1 MPYLFKF
8 PDIGEGLDE
17 GTIQEWYVKEGDPI
31 KKGDP
36 LVNIETD
43 KVTTDIPSPVTGII
57 QKTHGQEGEV
67 IKVGD
72 VLVEI
77 QTGDSEKKHAPQ
89 PVQSESEYQ
98 ESVSVVGTFDDAGNE
113 FIVPPS
119 KEGFISEEEA
129 ADEPDFN
136 EKVRATPVARKIAK
150 EKNVDLQKI
159 KGTGIGGRI
168 RKEDVF
174 SSADNPEQDW
184 SPFSLEIKE
193 SNGNMIEYETL
204 SQIRKVI
211 AKNMVV
217 SKQNAAHMSLFD
229 EVEISELMRIR
240 NQFKQQY
247 EKKGVKLTYLS
258 FIIKA
263 TSIALKRNR
272 VLNVELDF
280 ENNRLIY
287 KKYYNIGI
295 AVDTPKGLMV
305 PVIRNVERLTIYQ
318 IAAKLM
324 EISEKARRNQIT
336 LDDMKD
342 GTFTITNYGNI
353 GGQFAVPIINYPEVG
368 ILGVGRLNE
377 KPIVQNGDVAVGNML
392 PLSLSVDH
400 RVVDGAEVA
409 HFMNNIME
417 LLREPV
423 SLMME

>member
-17 GTIQEWYVKEGDPI
+17 GTIQEWYVKEGDTI

-43 KVTTDIPSPVTGII
+43 KVTTDIPSPVTGIV
-57 QKTHGQEGEV
+57 KTTHGQEGEV

-77 QTGDSEKKHAPQ
+77 RTDEDEKEYAPQ

-113 FIVPPS
+113 FVVPPS
-119 KEGFISEEEA
+119 KEGFLSEEETGESVF
-129 ADEPDFN
+129 D

-150 EKNVDLQKI
+150 EKNVNLEKI

-174 SSADNPEQDW
+174 SSADNPEYDW
-184 SPFSLEIKE
+184 SPLSLEIKE

-211 AKNMVV
+211 AKNMMV

-240 NQFKQQY
+240 NQFKPQY

-272 VLNVELDF
+272 VLNVELDS

-318 IAAKLM
+318 IAARLM
-324 EISEKARRNQIT
+324 EISEKARKNQIT

-342 GTFTITNYGNI
+342 GTFSISNYGNI

-368 ILGVGRLNE
+368 ILGVGRLHE

>member
-17 GTIQEWYVKEGDPI
+17 GTIQEWYVKEGSPI

-36 LVNIETD
+36 IVNIETD

-57 QKTHGQEGEV
+57 KKTHGQEGEV

-77 QTGDSEKKHAPQ
+77 QTDEEEQEHAPQ
-89 PVQSESEYQ
+89 PVQSENEYQ

-113 FIVPPS
+113 FVVPPS
-119 KEGFISEEEA
+119 KEGLSAEEDR
-129 ADEPDFN
+129 DEQPDHDD
-136 EKVRATPVARKIAK
+136 KIRATPVARKIAR
-150 EKNVDLQKI
+150 EKNVNLDKI
-159 KGTGIGGRI
+159 KGTGLGGRI

-174 SSADNPEQDW
+174 ESAGNQEGEW
-184 SPFSLEIKE
+184 SPLSLEIKE
-193 SNGNMIEYETL
+193 SNGSMIEYETL

-211 AKNMVV
+211 AKNMVE
-217 SKQNAAHMSLFD
+217 SKHNAAHMSLFD
-229 EVEISELMRIR
+229 EVEISELMRVR
-240 NQFKQQY
+240 SQFKQQY
-247 EKKGVKLTYLS
+247 EKQGLKLTYLS
-258 FIIKA
+258 FVIKA

-272 VLNVELDF
+272 VLNVELDTQ
-280 ENNRLIY
+280 NNRLIY

-305 PVIRNVERLTIYQ
+305 PVIKNVERLTIQQ
-318 IAAKLM
+318 IAAELM
-324 EISEKARRNQIT
+324 DISLKARKNQ
-336 LDDMKD
+336 LSLEDMKD

-368 ILGVGRLNE
+368 ILGVGRLNQ
-377 KPIVQNGDVAVGNML
+377 KPIVQDGQVTVGNML

-409 HFMNNIME
+409 HFMNNMME